1 MKTLSELMALS
12 DEAFAQGVY
21 DGFSSDTPLEQDM
34 EFALFYQELLRFPMC
49 IACDGFDSIYY
60 QIVIPSSW
68 PDFERRLE
76 MIGAQRYA
84 SLLRRG
90 RRLYFGGDYLPANN
104 QEWAQFKSPVWA
116 QRDSDAARE
125 FDRVATEAEEAYHS
139 DSVVRKLGAYMRSH
153 WNEIFKP
160 KSEPACEP

>member
-1 MKTLSELMALS
+1 MKTLAELMALN
-12 DEAFAQGVY
+12 DEDFAQGVY
-21 DGFSSDTPLEQDM
+21 DGFSCDTPLEQDM
-34 EFALFYQELLRFPMC
+34 DFALFYQQLLRFPTC

-76 MIGAQRYA
+76 TIGARRYA

-90 RRLYFGGDYLPANN
+90 RQLYFGGDYLPANN
-104 QEWAQFKSPVWA
+104 QEWGQFKSPVWK
-116 QRDSDAARE
+116 QPESEAARE
-125 FDRVATEAEEAYHS
+125 FDQVATQAQEAWVA
-139 DSVVRKLGAYMRSH
+139 DDVIRKLGTYMRAH

-160 KSEPACEP
+160 KSGPA